1 MSHLFELK
9 DVSVE
14 MISFD
19 RSLEDEVHL
28 TVRFDHGPD
37 AHYDRLT
44 RSDSVIK
51 NVDIVQYICG
61 HLQNLSTLT
70 RNDFVDHISQY
81 FDERLGLIQ

>member
-14 MISFD
+14 TISFD

-37 AHYDRLT
+37 AHYDRMTNSALIAK
-44 RSDSVIK
+44 DL
-51 NVDIVQYICG
+51 DIVQYICG
-61 HLQNLSTLT
+61 HLSKFNTLT

-81 FDERLGLIQ
+81 LDERLRLI